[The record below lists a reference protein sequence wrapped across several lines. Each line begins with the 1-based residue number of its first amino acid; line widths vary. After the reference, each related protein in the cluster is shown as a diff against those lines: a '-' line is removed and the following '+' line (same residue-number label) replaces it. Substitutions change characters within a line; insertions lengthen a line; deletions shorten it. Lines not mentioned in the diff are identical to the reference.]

1 MTRIVRWNPV
11 RQQMNMWNE
20 FDRLFERPTNASRQ
34 SENWGLALDVVET
47 EDNYIVKASVP
58 GINPDDLD
66 ITLED
71 NVLAITGEVKDE
83 TDVEQEQ
90 YHLRERRYGRFSRSV
105 RFPVMVNGDAVAAS
119 YEQGVLTLDVPKAEE
134 VKPKRIAI
142 TAN

>member
-1 MTRIVRWNPV
+1 
-11 RQQMNMWNE
+11 MWNE